1 MSIQIHTATRE
12 ESNNRAMLAPESKT
26 KSGIVLR
33 GISLGSL
40 EILRQPANPLSSA
53 EERENLSAVDTRV
66 LAEFLWVHGAP
77 IEEVLDT
84 VYNTPT
90 QVAVKAAAFA
100 LQISPAELRSITGA
114 QAEKGALRGLPPDVA
129 KTKGYGLT
137 STQSIAYT
145 SDNSMARLHTET
157 IPTSTLAATER
168 VVDGFVTTQT
178 DHSGITSSFTR
189 AYTVTG
195 VTLTATDGRGNT
207 TTSHT
212 GFAGRTMSNS
222 VAPPRGTPPPR
233 RW

>member
-40 EILRQPANPLSSA
+40 EILRQLANPLSTA
-53 EERENLSAVDTRV
+53 EADLSAVDMRV

-90 QVAVKAAAFA
+90 QVACKAAAFA

-114 QAEKGALRGLPPDVA
+114 QAEKGALCGLP
-129 KTKGYGLT
+129 
-137 STQSIAYT
+137 
-145 SDNSMARLHTET
+145 
-157 IPTSTLAATER
+157 
-168 VVDGFVTTQT
+168 
-178 DHSGITSSFTR
+178 
-189 AYTVTG
+189 
-195 VTLTATDGRGNT
+195 
-207 TTSHT
+207 
-212 GFAGRTMSNS
+212 MS
-222 VAPPRGTPPPR
+222 
-233 RW
+233 

>member
-90 QVAVKAAAFA
+90 QVARKAAAFA
-100 LQISPAELRSITGA
+100 LQISPAELHSITGA
-114 QAEKGALRGLPPDVA
+114 
-129 KTKGYGLT
+129 
-137 STQSIAYT
+137 
-145 SDNSMARLHTET
+145 
-157 IPTSTLAATER
+157 LAA
-168 VVDGFVTTQT
+168 D
-178 DHSGITSSFTR
+178 R
-189 AYTVTG
+189 AAIRSASAEP
-195 VTLTATDGRGNT
+195 LPDAD
-207 TTSHT
+207 
-212 GFAGRTMSNS
+212 
-222 VAPPRGTPPPR
+222 APASPNVPTPRS
-233 RW
+233 